1 VLPQG
6 FINSPSVFCRLIART
21 FEGVDRRKF
30 SAYIDDVLNHT
41 EDFQDHME
49 VQQDTYDRL
58 RASQLTLKLSK
69 THLNYSE
76 VKFLGHILTKAGR
89 LPDPKAVEAILDW
102 KDPTTAK
109 EVRSFLGATLYYRE
123 YIYQYSDM
131 AMPLYDLIR
140 KGVVVDKAWDPELHG
155 PAIQKIKDALTSKPV
170 LMQVDN
176 TKKFRLKVDA
186 CRKGRGIGGILEQQ
200 NDEGKWQP
208 VSYYSSS
215 LSKEE
220 RQYSA
225 TELECKA
232 LHDCILHYAVYL
244 KYIPHFEVFSD
255 HNALRYMVNSENAT
269 TNGRLMRYLLDLQ
282 GFNFAIYYRKGTEN
296 CDADAVS
303 RLTRTTDQPI
313 YLTEDELDEENGVV
327 SRHLL
332 QRARALDTRNKK
344 TEKEARKLLSK
355 MAKDTLQE
363 MSTLNDH
370 ILAEGVE
377 NLESETGRSRFFEN
391 IQKRG
396 LKCSRVIL
404 DETLEKMQEDQGG
417 RNGEANLAAEIWSS
431 DEPAVVMLLDIWSE
445 AGAVE
450 ASGMTEHCLNTM
462 THTSKSEEQVYLSK
476 EKDFDKAS
484 SDAELPGLLI
494 NMVEAVKDDQE
505 NNGRAVQAR
514 HDLDANELVQKR
526 AQTQERCLSLY
537 AETKLA
543 MAVSKRVTRSAAR
556 AGNKSEVSPDQK
568 DPDQGTEKGKEL
580 THAQRQGNPK
590 KVKKLKRMLK
600 KAIVTGK
607 MESHIT
613 VS

>member
-1 VLPQG
+1 
-6 FINSPSVFCRLIART
+6 
-21 FEGVDRRKF
+21 
-30 SAYIDDVLNHT
+30 
-41 EDFQDHME
+41 ME

-313 YLTEDELDEENGVV
+313 ITLPANSVTELLYFIIMFVLAIYMLSLLCVILSRYPEGVYFY
-327 SRHLL
+327 
-332 QRARALDTRNKK
+332 NKK
-344 TEKEARKLLSK
+344 
-355 MAKDTLQE
+355 
-363 MSTLNDH
+363 
-370 ILAEGVE
+370 
-377 NLESETGRSRFFEN
+377 SRPP
-391 IQKRG
+391 
-396 LKCSRVIL
+396 S
-404 DETLEKMQEDQGG
+404 
-417 RNGEANLAAEIWSS
+417 
-431 DEPAVVMLLDIWSE
+431 
-445 AGAVE
+445 
-450 ASGMTEHCLNTM
+450 
-462 THTSKSEEQVYLSK
+462 
-476 EKDFDKAS
+476 
-484 SDAELPGLLI
+484 
-494 NMVEAVKDDQE
+494 
-505 NNGRAVQAR
+505 
-514 HDLDANELVQKR
+514 
-526 AQTQERCLSLY
+526 
-537 AETKLA
+537 
-543 MAVSKRVTRSAAR
+543 
-556 AGNKSEVSPDQK
+556 
-568 DPDQGTEKGKEL
+568 
-580 THAQRQGNPK
+580 
-590 KVKKLKRMLK
+590 
-600 KAIVTGK
+600 
-607 MESHIT
+607 
-613 VS
+613 